1 MKTII
6 DNIVKQRGKFLT
18 LMIIFLVI
26 GDVQIPYYLV
36 NSNALKA
43 VYGNL
48 PPWYPLYV
56 VFSLALNIAIII
68 GMWKMKKWS
77 VYLLIV
83 YFATKIPT
91 ELFMFRPVQQV
102 ATFATTLVGAGLW
115 FWAIYR
121 KWSLFD

>member
-1 MKTII
+1 
-6 DNIVKQRGKFLT
+6 
-18 LMIIFLVI
+18 
-26 GDVQIPYYLV
+26 
-36 NSNALKA
+36 
-43 VYGNL
+43 
-48 PPWYPLYV
+48 
-56 VFSLALNIAIII
+56 
-68 GMWKMKKWS
+68 MKKWS

>member
-6 DNIVKQRGKFLT
+6 DIIVKQRGKFLT

-121 KWSLFD
+121 KRSLFD

>member
-1 MKTII
+1 
-6 DNIVKQRGKFLT
+6 
-18 LMIIFLVI
+18 MIIFLVI

>member
-6 DNIVKQRGKFLT
+6 DIIVKQRGKFLT